1 MIKVIGIFLILFG
14 IFVIGIQ
21 AVRSLSGTEV
31 LALTKLIGYSI
42 ICVVLTMIA
51 LTGFVLIF

>member
-14 IFVIGIQ
+14 IFFIGIQ

>member
-14 IFVIGIQ
+14 IFFIGIQ
-21 AVRSLSGTEV
+21 TVRSLSGTEV